1 MGSCLTLGIELSEE
15 THMLTKQETLMG
27 ENRRVG
33 EPRRTDLL
41 LVCSL
46 RFYCDG
52 ISFHISFWPVT
63 LTQGPFLG

>member
-1 MGSCLTLGIELSEE
+1 
-15 THMLTKQETLMG
+15 MLTKQETLMG